1 MFRSTTAPTA
11 DGLPRRERLE
21 AITAISLTVAMA
33 NLDGAIANTGLPTI
47 AGDLGANG
55 AAAIWVVSAY
65 QIAMLAALLPL
76 AALGEIVGH
85 RRIYVIGLALFTAT
99 SLACGL
105 AWSLPSLVVA
115 RALQGLGAAAI
126 MSVNAALVR
135 FSYPASMLGRGVG
148 LNALAVAIGFTAGP
162 TVASLVLAVAS
173 WHWLFLINVPVGL
186 LAIWFSL
193 RSLPATPRAKHPF
206 DGVSAVLCAALFAA
220 LALAIGEATHGA
232 LAAAA
237 VLGLIA
243 LVCGGALVRRQ
254 SDHPAPML
262 ALDLFRLP
270 VFALSGAT
278 ALCSFA
284 TQGIAFVALPF
295 LLQAALG
302 RSQVATGFLITP
314 WPAVVGIMAPIAG
327 WLSDRYPAGILGG
340 VGLLILSAGMA
351 VTALLPGDS
360 TTAEIAGAMA
370 LCGAGFGFFQSPNLR
385 ALMMSAPPARSG
397 AASGIVA
404 AARLF
409 GQTCGAALVALC
421 LNLSPGRGP
430 ELALWLGCGF
440 SAAGSLTSF
449 LRLVAARPRRV

>member
-1 MFRSTTAPTA
+1 MFQSKTAPTA

-33 NLDGAIANTGLPTI
+33 SLDGAIANTGLPTI
-47 AGDLGANG
+47 AADLGSNG
-55 AAAIWVVSAY
+55 AAAIWVVNAY
-65 QIAMLAALLPL
+65 QIALLAALVPL
-76 AALGEIVGH
+76 ASLGEIVGH

-162 TVASLVLAVAS
+162 TVASLVLSAAS
-173 WHWLFLINVPVGL
+173 WHWLFLINVPIGL
-186 LAIWFSL
+186 PAIWLSL
-193 RSLPATPRAKHPF
+193 RSLPATPRAEHTF
-206 DGVSAVLCAALFAA
+206 DGASALLCAALFTA
-220 LALAIGEATHGA
+220 LALAVGEATHGA
-232 LAAAA
+232 GVAAA
-237 VLGLIA
+237 VLVLIT
-243 LVCGGALVRRQ
+243 LVCGGLLLRRQ
-254 SDHPAPML
+254 SGHPAPML
-262 ALDLFRLP
+262 AVDLFRLP
-270 VFALSGAT
+270 DFALSGAT

-284 TQGIAFVALPF
+284 TQGLAFVALPF
-295 LLQAALG
+295 LLQTALG

-327 WLSDRYPAGILGG
+327 RLSDRYPAGVLGG
-340 VGLLILSAGMA
+340 IGLLILSVGMA
-351 VTALLPGDS
+351 AAALLPGDS
-360 TTAEIAGAMA
+360 TTAEIAGVMA

-385 ALMMSAPPARSG
+385 ALMASAPPARSG

-404 AARLF
+404 TARLL

-421 LNLSPGRGP
+421 LNLSPTRGP
-430 ELALWLGCGF
+430 EFALWLGCGF

-449 LRLVAARPRRV
+449 LRLVAARPRRI